1 MLVTDKGVGRLAA
14 EVEVN
19 ATDGQVHRRQTPGG
33 WVGFLTIDGNITEF
47 AAMGFDELFRLH
59 KHTTGAAAGIIDLAM
74 VRVKHSNQRFDD
86 TSRRIELPALLAFSA
101 GELAEEVFID
111 LAEQVAGL
119 VSVATKAD
127 RRN

>member
-1 MLVTDKGVGRLAA
+1 
-14 EVEVN
+14 
-19 ATDGQVHRRQTPGG
+19 
-33 WVGFLTIDGNITEF
+33 
-47 AAMGFDELFRLH
+47 
-59 KHTTGAAAGIIDLAM
+59 M